1 MLETIRDSIQ
11 KMHRMESFNSY
22 FLQYV
27 MDIQDSNID
36 KEMSYMLSHNVVSID
51 MIDRA
56 ILKDLE
62 SLVKTW

>member
-11 KMHRMESFNSY
+11 KTNRMESFNSY

-62 SLVKTW
+62 SLVKSW

>member
-11 KMHRMESFNSY
+11 KTNRMESFNAY

-36 KEMSYMLSHNVVSID
+36 KEMSYMLSYNVVSID